1 MSSWTFYG
9 ATGAAVREGVIFL
22 PIYLGPLLFVWFGYD
37 IWRRPGRVRQ
47 HHAISSIADFVAA
60 RYGKSGVL
68 ASLVTILAVIAIYPL
83 PRVTAAC
90 DCFKYLGHY
99 GAKLAY
105 SYDDQQRVIAHQCA
119 CNFSHD
125 FWYKADCQN
134 TEQHGGLMLAVAFES
149 FVKLFALLCVALF
162 FIF

>member
-1 MSSWTFYG
+1 MRF
-9 ATGAAVREGVIFL
+9 
-22 PIYLGPLLFVWFGYD
+22 
-37 IWRRPGRVRQ
+37 RQ
-47 HHAISSIADFVAA
+47 SLTLSRHAMVKWCTRIVGDYSC
-60 RYGKSGVL
+60 RYCN
-68 ASLVTILAVIAIYPL
+68 YPL

-125 FWYKADCQN
+125 FGTRQIAN
-134 TEQHGGLMLAVAFES
+134 TEQHGGPMLAVAFES

-162 FIF
+162 LF